1 MDKYGKLISPGTL
14 KFERLLP
21 GPIERVWKY
30 ITDSELRGKWLAS
43 GDMELKKS
51 GELHFFFFHD
61 QFTDEPDTVPEK
73 YKDMA
78 QGHHSKGKVLEI
90 EAPRMLK
97 FTWDNEG
104 EVTITLTEEGDKVKL
119 LLIHEKLEGQ
129 QTIIGGSAGWHT
141 HLDILVDNLEG
152 NKPKPF
158 WKIHM
163 IFEEEYRERF
173 FGK

>member
-30 ITDSELRGKWLAS
+30 ITDSELRGKWFAS
-43 GDMELKKS
+43 GNMELKKG

-73 YKDMA
+73 YKNMA

-129 QTIIGGSAGWHT
+129 ETIIGGSAGWHT

-152 NKPKPF
+152 IKPKPF

-163 IFEEEYRERF
+163 IFEVEYRERF